1 MAVFVGVLSPA
12 AFAANAEPKI
22 VYAGGNAN
30 LDGKIDASDAR
41 LILRHFS
48 KLSELK
54 GENLKYADANFDGT
68 VNAADARIVLRIAAK
83 LEYPVMGDF
92 VFTVYGWG
100 HGVGMSQYGAARMAN
115 TQKEDGNYYTYK
127 EILSHY
133 YRAYVLT
140 MKRCPKK

>member
-100 HGVGMSQYGAARMAN
+100 HGVGMSQYGAARMA
-115 TQKEDGNYYTYK
+115 TPKGRRSCYK
-127 EILSHY
+127 YEEILSHY
-133 YRAYVLT
+133 YNGIEFANEE
-140 MKRCPKK
+140 MPEK